1 MEEILELWKANRSS
15 ISHQIINDPDII
27 QKRRIANLSWRM
39 MGDVVA
45 PPSSS
50 VCQSPSNKNAGFY
63 STGTSENIGRARTSS
78 DEKLEKDGSFHTPK
92 SSPLISRKFFS
103 GTSLDTNIT
112 SPSRS
117 NLVSSPRYS
126 RGGIIFDTLDSSSI
140 DSEGVVNNSLNSPRK
155 SRSWSSSVKI
165 EAQEKEKVSYR
176 RLSVAAAVTNLA

>member
-15 ISHQIINDPDII
+15 TSHQITNDPDII

-50 VCQSPSNKNAGFY
+50 VCQSPSRKNAGFY
-63 STGTSENIGRARTSS
+63 STGTSENIGTGRTSS
-78 DEKLEKDGSFHTPK
+78 DEKLEKDGSFHTPE
-92 SSPLISRKFFS
+92 SSPSISRKVSS
-103 GTSLDTNIT
+103 GISLDTNIA

-126 RGGIIFDTLDSSSI
+126 RGGRVFDSLDSNSF
-140 DSEGVVNNSLNSPRK
+140 DSEGVVTNSLNSPRK
-155 SRSWSSSVKI
+155 SRSWSSSGKI
-165 EAQEKEKVSYR
+165 EDQENEKVSYR
-176 RLSVAAAVTNLA
+176 RLSAAAAVTNLD